1 MILDDPKKSEF
12 ATWRSYQEFARRV
25 RVSRRYV
32 WEEEVQ
38 AFLDTVLSTL
48 KDRDVEIPKGR
59 TFYRA
64 QPGINYRTTLDENDN
79 EIGEECSGFGGER
92 MKPLAGRAREGR
104 VNPSGIPVLY
114 LASHEVTAIS
124 EVRPWIGSEIS
135 VAQFKALRDLRAV
148 DLSRGHNQVSFG
160 HLTFNHL
167 LGEEAPDAET
177 KKKAVW
183 IDIDSAF
190 SRPVT
195 LSDDT
200 ANYVPTQI
208 LAELFRD
215 AGYDAIVYRS
225 QFGKKGYNIALF
237 HIEDAEAINCAPYR
251 VKELQVQYE
260 EIGSRWFYKKHLGSK
275 K

>member
-1 MILDDPKKSEF
+1 MDKRSVPKVQSE
-12 ATWRSYQEFARRV
+12 
-25 RVSRRYV
+25 
-32 WEEEVQ
+32 
-38 AFLDTVLSTL
+38 L
-48 KDRDVEIPKGR
+48 
-59 TFYRA
+59 
-64 QPGINYRTTLDENDN
+64 
-79 EIGEECSGFGGER
+79 
-92 MKPLAGRAREGR
+92 
-104 VNPSGIPVLY
+104 
-114 LASHEVTAIS
+114 VT

-200 ANYVPTQI
+200 ATHY
-208 LAELFRD
+208 
-215 AGYDAIVYRS
+215 
-225 QFGKKGYNIALF
+225 QFQWIASN
-237 HIEDAEAINCAPYR
+237 A
-251 VKELQVQYE
+251 
-260 EIGSRWFYKKHLGSK
+260 
-275 K
+275 